1 MSNKPDNSQLWK
13 YAGLVMQFFISIGIA
28 VFVGIKLDGWMN
40 TKIPLLAWILPLLV
54 ILGIIIKIIKDT
66 SIKK

>member
-40 TKIPLLAWILPLLV
+40 AKIPLLAWILPLLV
-54 ILGIIIKIIKDT
+54 ILSIIIKIMKDT

>member
-1 MSNKPDNSQLWK
+1 MSNKPDNNQLWK